1 MFMHEYPASQMILSS
16 LKARPFPGRLPVYL
30 IILSGLLC
38 SVEVRAASEP
48 PPPSVTTSM
57 DDSSAISP
65 SENERL
71 NQRLEQAIRLFYE
84 SNWDESQELLDK
96 LQESQ
101 PENPTVFFFDSM
113 MPFWAYFFAGER
125 SDDARRF
132 LERSETAINV
142 SEKRLK
148 SSRSDTSAVLLLS
161 GLHGYR
167 SLVAAN
173 EQEYRTAIRSAMT
186 GFNYTRQLLSLDSED
201 PNAQMGRGVFNYM
214 MGTIPSE
221 VRWLISFSGM
231 SGDRDTGYAQLEAAA
246 EADSYVSN
254 DALMILSY
262 LYLRD
267 GKGEDALRTSQELVD
282 KFPENIIFHYYK
294 ARSLEQLRRHDEARH
309 AYEKVVELRNPHLE
323 HLYDEARQRLTAL
336 SAR

>member
-1 MFMHEYPASQMILSS
+1 MILFSAKMKASLPLIVVCALFFIHLFQPQFVNGSTEQPATSS
-16 LKARPFPGRLPVYL
+16 
-30 IILSGLLC
+30 SHH
-38 SVEVRAASEP
+38 
-48 PPPSVTTSM
+48 SM
-57 DDSSAISP
+57 DDP
-65 SENERL
+65 SNFSESGSEEL
-71 NQRLEQAIRLFYE
+71 NQRLERAIRLFYE
-84 SNWDESQELLDK
+84 SNWDESQQLLNE

-113 MPFWAYFFAGER
+113 MPFWAYFFAGEQ
-125 SDDARRF
+125 SDDAQRF
-132 LERSETAINV
+132 LERSEQAITV
-142 SEKRLK
+142 TERRLNA
-148 SSRSDTSAVLLLS
+148 SRNDTSAVLLLS

-173 EQEYRTAIRSAMT
+173 EREYRTAIRSAMT

-231 SGDRDTGYAQLEAAA
+231 SGDRDAGYAQLEAAA
-246 EADSYVSN
+246 GAESYVSN

-267 GKGEDALRTSQELVD
+267 GKAEEALRTSQELVEKYPD
-282 KFPENIIFHYYK
+282 NIIFHYYK
-294 ARSLEQLRRHDEARH
+294 ARSLEQLSRHDEARH
-309 AYEKVVELRNPHLE
+309 AYEKVVELRNPHLQ